1 MFRSVSLLTLR
12 ECRELTMQLAV
23 NPRVKIQLSPEMTT
37 WMAEVSSVGSSFQ
50 IFDRELHHIKEIQQT
65 GFPPPGPARFTVTR
79 PQTTES
85 CFLIKMNGILLLGC
99 RTERPLHHL
108 QILK

>member
-1 MFRSVSLLTLR
+1 
-12 ECRELTMQLAV
+12 MQLAV

-65 GFPPPGPARFTVTR
+65 AQSLASL
-79 PQTTES
+79 PQAP
-85 CFLIKMNGILLLGC
+85 LGSW
-99 RTERPLHHL
+99 
-108 QILK
+108 